1 MYMSSVQRKCP
12 FTSCLTVVNHVI
24 VQVAFLE
31 YTRGKKHNLF
41 VEAYISICID
51 VW

>member
-31 YTRGKKHNLF
+31 NTEKKHNLF
-41 VEAYISICID
+41 V
-51 VW
+51 